1 MTRDTV
7 WVETPAAEATSF
19 IVARPDLWITVIDPV
34 IVPVI
39 DNRIGQTAYPEQ
51 VMNVMSAGGPGGK
64 GQEGPA
70 ARRRPREPGANET
83 GQMLPAARRSS
94 GEPVTH
100 ENGV

>member
-7 WVETPAAEATSF
+7 WVETPAAEATPL

-51 VMNVMSAGGPGGK
+51 VMNVMFGEGPCGK
-64 GQEGPA
+64 GRA
-70 ARRRPREPGANET
+70 
-83 GQMLPAARRSS
+83 LPAAR
-94 GEPVTH
+94 
-100 ENGV
+100 

>member
-7 WVETPAAEATSF
+7 WVETPAAEATSL

-51 VMNVMSAGGPGGK
+51 VMNVMSGEGACGK
-64 GQEGPA
+64 GQALTA
-70 ARRRPREPGANET
+70 ARWRSSEPVAHEI
-83 GQMLPAARRSS
+83 GQMLSAGR
-94 GEPVTH
+94 
-100 ENGV
+100 